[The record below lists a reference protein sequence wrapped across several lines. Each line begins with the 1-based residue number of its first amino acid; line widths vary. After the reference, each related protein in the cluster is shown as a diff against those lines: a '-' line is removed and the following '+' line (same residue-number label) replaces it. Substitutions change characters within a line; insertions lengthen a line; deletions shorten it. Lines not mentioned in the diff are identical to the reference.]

1 MGTGKF
7 IAGKKVIIGRGIRR
21 PKPVP
26 IRRPKPNMANPAAV
40 FAQQQGLKSDI
51 VTAPDGSQSG
61 WITLP
66 SGQRVNQWVYF
77 RENYVPPIKKSVS
90 QIKKPILRLRRKSIK
105 QINDLKNPKLRIAK
119 GIFSQI
125 GKDLKRTVNTGVKA
139 GKLIN
144 QDLSRRK
151 RERELSEIKIRKTQ
165 ARIRKRR
172 RVKSQS
178 RGKR

>member
-1 MGTGKF
+1 METLEELNRELERHKEIRNKQLKKIK
-7 IAGKKVIIGRGIRR
+7 IARESQKEMRDIEIKRRQLKK
-21 PKPVP
+21 
-26 IRRPKPNMANPAAV
+26 
-40 FAQQQGLKSDI
+40 
-51 VTAPDGSQSG
+51 
-61 WITLP
+61 
-66 SGQRVNQWVYF
+66 
-77 RENYVPPIKKSVS
+77 E
-90 QIKKPILRLRRKSIK
+90 
-105 QINDLKNPKLRIAK
+105 INDLKNPKLRIAK